1 MTKNIILC
9 GVGGQGTV
17 LASRLISSAAMA
29 RDIPVLSAETIGM
42 AQRGGS
48 VFSHVRMSTDEV
60 LYSPMIAKGEA
71 DLIIAFEPG
80 EAVRQLPFLK
90 PDGRMVVSSRPVM
103 PVTAALSDTGYR
115 AETMLDYL
123 SSHVARLTVVDAERA
138 LKDVGSPKV
147 LNLILLGAA
156 LRTGALG
163 LETADLKE
171 AIRRNK
177 ERHRFH
183 AHRQGRGS
191 RRPAPQRK
199 ENQARHRRAL
209 RLIAQKPGALK
220 KASPH
225 NAGRPSFSS
234 LIHRLLPPEQPFVF
248 ILQVSVLPVFPALL
262 PRRSPRSPSPALP
275 LPFPHGTRR
284 PRYCPPPGA

>member
-1 MTKNIILC
+1 MRKNIILC

-17 LASRLISSAAMA
+17 LASRLISAAAMA

-123 SSHVARLTVVDAERA
+123 SSRVSRLTVVDAEQA
-138 LKDVGSPKV
+138 LQDVGSPKV

-156 LRTGALG
+156 LRCGALG
-163 LETADLKE
+163 LEAVDLKE
-171 AIRRNK
+171 AIRRNIK
-177 ERHRFH
+177 EKFH
-183 AHRQGRGS
+183 AL
-191 RRPAPQRK
+191 
-199 ENQARHRRAL
+199 NFRAL
-209 RLIAQKPGALK
+209 EYDP
-220 KASPH
+220 
-225 NAGRPSFSS
+225 
-234 LIHRLLPPEQPFVF
+234 
-248 ILQVSVLPVFPALL
+248 
-262 PRRSPRSPSPALP
+262 
-275 LPFPHGTRR
+275 
-284 PRYCPPPGA
+284 